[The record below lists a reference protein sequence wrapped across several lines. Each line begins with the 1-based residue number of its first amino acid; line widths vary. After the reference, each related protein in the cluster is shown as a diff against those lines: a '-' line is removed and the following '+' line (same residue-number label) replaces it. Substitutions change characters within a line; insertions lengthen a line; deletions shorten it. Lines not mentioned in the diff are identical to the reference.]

1 MKTPLAETFP
11 SFRDSIRNAA
21 DIDATIDFKASFD
34 SLEIM
39 EGVTR
44 HFFLRALIEESMG
57 SQTDWNAVD
66 SLMLK
71 ALAAAEKVAR
81 YRHAQL
87 SAIKLAGDINAK
99 VTDGAS
105 LDDLLVKIKGELEK
119 LKPILGRLSN
129 WRLRASRRGKNETA
143 YPLAQA
149 GLEAPAAA
157 GRHPSVMSAC
167 ERVNRH
173 PAPCCACGGHWRG
186 FGVEDLAR
194 VAAAGSDAWAAL

>member
-44 HFFLRALIEESMG
+44 HFFLRALIDESMG

-71 ALAAAEKVAR
+71 ALAAASKVAR

-105 LDDLLVKIKGELEK
+105 LDDLLVKIKGELQK
-119 LKPILGRLSN
+119 LKPILGPTIEL
-129 WRLRASRRGKNETA
+129 EV
-143 YPLAQA
+143 A
-149 GLEAPAAA
+149 GEPQ
-157 GRHPSVMSAC
+157 G
-167 ERVNRH
+167 
-173 PAPCCACGGHWRG
+173 
-186 FGVEDLAR
+186 
-194 VAAAGSDAWAAL
+194 

>member
-11 SFRDSIRNAA
+11 SFKDSIRNAA

-44 HFFLRALIEESMG
+44 HFFLRALIDESMG

-105 LDDLLVKIKGELEK
+105 LDDLLVKIKGELQK
-119 LKPILGRLSN
+119 LKPILGPTIEL
-129 WRLRASRRGKNETA
+129 EV
-143 YPLAQA
+143 A
-149 GLEAPAAA
+149 GEPQ
-157 GRHPSVMSAC
+157 G
-167 ERVNRH
+167 
-173 PAPCCACGGHWRG
+173 
-186 FGVEDLAR
+186 
-194 VAAAGSDAWAAL
+194 

>member
-1 MKTPLAETFP
+1 MKTALAATFP

-21 DIDATIDFKASFD
+21 DIDGTIDFKASFD

-44 HFFLRALIEESMG
+44 HFFLRALIDESMG

-71 ALAAAEKVAR
+71 ALAAASKVAR

-105 LDDLLVKIKGELEK
+105 LDDLLVKIKGELQK
-119 LKPILGRLSN
+119 LKPILGPTIEL
-129 WRLRASRRGKNETA
+129 EV
-143 YPLAQA
+143 A
-149 GLEAPAAA
+149 GEPQ
-157 GRHPSVMSAC
+157 G
-167 ERVNRH
+167 
-173 PAPCCACGGHWRG
+173 
-186 FGVEDLAR
+186 
-194 VAAAGSDAWAAL
+194 

>member
-1 MKTPLAETFP
+1 LAETFP

-44 HFFLRALIEESMG
+44 HFFLRALIDESMG

-66 SLMLK
+66 SVMLK
-71 ALAAAEKVAR
+71 ALAAASKVAC

-105 LDDLLVKIKGELEK
+105 LDDLLVKIKGELQK
-119 LKPILGRLSN
+119 LKPILGPTIEL
-129 WRLRASRRGKNETA
+129 EV
-143 YPLAQA
+143 A
-149 GLEAPAAA
+149 GEPQ
-157 GRHPSVMSAC
+157 G
-167 ERVNRH
+167 
-173 PAPCCACGGHWRG
+173 
-186 FGVEDLAR
+186 
-194 VAAAGSDAWAAL
+194 

>member
-11 SFRDSIRNAA
+11 SFKDSIRNAA
-21 DIDATIDFKASFD
+21 DIDATIDFRASFD

-44 HFFLRALIEESMG
+44 HFFLRALIDESMG

-71 ALAAAEKVAR
+71 ALAAASKVAR

-105 LDDLLVKIKGELEK
+105 LDDLLVKIKGELQK
-119 LKPILGRLSN
+119 LKPILGPTIEL
-129 WRLRASRRGKNETA
+129 EV
-143 YPLAQA
+143 A
-149 GLEAPAAA
+149 GEPQ
-157 GRHPSVMSAC
+157 G
-167 ERVNRH
+167 
-173 PAPCCACGGHWRG
+173 
-186 FGVEDLAR
+186 
-194 VAAAGSDAWAAL
+194 

>member
-11 SFRDSIRNAA
+11 SFKDSIRNAA

-44 HFFLRALIEESMG
+44 HFFLRALIDESMG

-71 ALAAAEKVAR
+71 ALAAASKVAR

-105 LDDLLVKIKGELEK
+105 LDDLLVKIKGELQK
-119 LKPILGRLSN
+119 LKPILGPTIEL
-129 WRLRASRRGKNETA
+129 EV
-143 YPLAQA
+143 A
-149 GLEAPAAA
+149 GEPQ
-157 GRHPSVMSAC
+157 G
-167 ERVNRH
+167 
-173 PAPCCACGGHWRG
+173 
-186 FGVEDLAR
+186 
-194 VAAAGSDAWAAL
+194 

>member
-1 MKTPLAETFP
+1 MAVTFP
-11 SFRDSIRNAA
+11 SFRDSLRNAA
-21 DIDATIDFKASFD
+21 DIDGAIDFKASFD

-44 HFFLRALIEESMG
+44 HFFLRALIDESMG

-71 ALAAAEKVAR
+71 ALAAASKVAR

-105 LDDLLVKIKGELEK
+105 LDDLLVKIKGELQK
-119 LKPILGRLSN
+119 LKPILGPTIEL
-129 WRLRASRRGKNETA
+129 EV
-143 YPLAQA
+143 A
-149 GLEAPAAA
+149 GEPQ
-157 GRHPSVMSAC
+157 G
-167 ERVNRH
+167 
-173 PAPCCACGGHWRG
+173 
-186 FGVEDLAR
+186 
-194 VAAAGSDAWAAL
+194 

>member
-1 MKTPLAETFP
+1 MKTPLAATFP

-44 HFFLRALIEESMG
+44 HFFLRALIDESMG

-71 ALAAAEKVAR
+71 ALAAASKVAR

-119 LKPILGRLSN
+119 LKPILGPTIEL
-129 WRLRASRRGKNETA
+129 EV
-143 YPLAQA
+143 A
-149 GLEAPAAA
+149 GEPQ
-157 GRHPSVMSAC
+157 G
-167 ERVNRH
+167 
-173 PAPCCACGGHWRG
+173 
-186 FGVEDLAR
+186 
-194 VAAAGSDAWAAL
+194 

>member
-1 MKTPLAETFP
+1 MKTPLAATFP

-44 HFFLRALIEESMG
+44 HFFLRALIDESMG

-71 ALAAAEKVAR
+71 ALAAASKVAR

-99 VTDGAS
+99 VTDGAF
-105 LDDLLVKIKGELEK
+105 LDDLLVKIKGELQK
-119 LKPILGRLSN
+119 LKPILGPTIEL
-129 WRLRASRRGKNETA
+129 EV
-143 YPLAQA
+143 A
-149 GLEAPAAA
+149 GEPQ
-157 GRHPSVMSAC
+157 G
-167 ERVNRH
+167 
-173 PAPCCACGGHWRG
+173 
-186 FGVEDLAR
+186 
-194 VAAAGSDAWAAL
+194 

>member
-1 MKTPLAETFP
+1 MAETFP

-57 SQTDWNAVD
+57 SQTDSNAVD

-87 SAIKLAGDINAK
+87 SAIKLAGDI
-99 VTDGAS
+99 T
-105 LDDLLVKIKGELEK
+105 
-119 LKPILGRLSN
+119 PR
-129 WRLRASRRGKNETA
+129 
-143 YPLAQA
+143 
-149 GLEAPAAA
+149 
-157 GRHPSVMSAC
+157 
-167 ERVNRH
+167 
-173 PAPCCACGGHWRG
+173 
-186 FGVEDLAR
+186 
-194 VAAAGSDAWAAL
+194 

>member
-11 SFRDSIRNAA
+11 SFKDSIRNAA

-105 LDDLLVKIKGELEK
+105 LDDLLVKIKGELQK
-119 LKPILGRLSN
+119 LKPILGPTIEL
-129 WRLRASRRGKNETA
+129 EV
-143 YPLAQA
+143 A
-149 GLEAPAAA
+149 GEPQ
-157 GRHPSVMSAC
+157 G
-167 ERVNRH
+167 
-173 PAPCCACGGHWRG
+173 
-186 FGVEDLAR
+186 
-194 VAAAGSDAWAAL
+194 

>member
-1 MKTPLAETFP
+1 MKTPLAATFP

-44 HFFLRALIEESMG
+44 HFFLRALIDESMG

-66 SLMLK
+66 SVMLK
-71 ALAAAEKVAR
+71 ALAAASKVAR

-105 LDDLLVKIKGELEK
+105 LDDLLVKIKGEFAEAQAD
-119 LKPILGRLSN
+119 PRADYRIGGCGRAAG
-129 WRLRASRRGKNETA
+129 LRTRQHIRSRRLVWKPQR
-143 YPLAQA
+143 PLDGTRA
-149 GLEAPAAA
+149 
-157 GRHPSVMSAC
+157 
-167 ERVNRH
+167 
-173 PAPCCACGGHWRG
+173 
-186 FGVEDLAR
+186 
-194 VAAAGSDAWAAL
+194 

>member
-1 MKTPLAETFP
+1 MKTPLAATFP

-34 SLEIM
+34 SLKIM

-44 HFFLRALIEESMG
+44 HFFLRALIDESMG

-66 SLMLK
+66 SVMLK
-71 ALAAAEKVAR
+71 ALAAASKVAR

-105 LDDLLVKIKGELEK
+105 LDDLLVKIKGELQK
-119 LKPILGRLSN
+119 LKPILGPTIEL
-129 WRLRASRRGKNETA
+129 EV
-143 YPLAQA
+143 A
-149 GLEAPAAA
+149 GEPQ
-157 GRHPSVMSAC
+157 G
-167 ERVNRH
+167 
-173 PAPCCACGGHWRG
+173 
-186 FGVEDLAR
+186 
-194 VAAAGSDAWAAL
+194 

>member
-44 HFFLRALIEESMG
+44 HFFLRALIDESMG

-71 ALAAAEKVAR
+71 ALAAASKVAR

-119 LKPILGRLSN
+119 LKPILGPIIEL
-129 WRLRASRRGKNETA
+129 EV
-143 YPLAQA
+143 A
-149 GLEAPAAA
+149 GEPQ
-157 GRHPSVMSAC
+157 G
-167 ERVNRH
+167 
-173 PAPCCACGGHWRG
+173 
-186 FGVEDLAR
+186 
-194 VAAAGSDAWAAL
+194 

>member
-1 MKTPLAETFP
+1 MAATFP

-44 HFFLRALIEESMG
+44 HFFLRALIDESMG

-105 LDDLLVKIKGELEK
+105 LDDLLVKIKGELQK
-119 LKPILGRLSN
+119 LKPILGPTIEL
-129 WRLRASRRGKNETA
+129 EV
-143 YPLAQA
+143 A
-149 GLEAPAAA
+149 GEPQ
-157 GRHPSVMSAC
+157 G
-167 ERVNRH
+167 
-173 PAPCCACGGHWRG
+173 
-186 FGVEDLAR
+186 
-194 VAAAGSDAWAAL
+194 

>member
-21 DIDATIDFKASFD
+21 DIDGTIDFKASFD

-57 SQTDWNAVD
+57 GQTDSNAVD

-87 SAIKLAGDINAK
+87 SAIKLAGDI
-99 VTDGAS
+99 T
-105 LDDLLVKIKGELEK
+105 
-119 LKPILGRLSN
+119 PR
-129 WRLRASRRGKNETA
+129 
-143 YPLAQA
+143 
-149 GLEAPAAA
+149 
-157 GRHPSVMSAC
+157 
-167 ERVNRH
+167 
-173 PAPCCACGGHWRG
+173 
-186 FGVEDLAR
+186 
-194 VAAAGSDAWAAL
+194 

>member
-1 MKTPLAETFP
+1 MAETFP

-21 DIDATIDFKASFD
+21 DIDGTIDFKASFD

-57 SQTDWNAVD
+57 SQTDSNAVD

-87 SAIKLAGDINAK
+87 SAIKLAGDI
-99 VTDGAS
+99 T
-105 LDDLLVKIKGELEK
+105 
-119 LKPILGRLSN
+119 PR
-129 WRLRASRRGKNETA
+129 
-143 YPLAQA
+143 
-149 GLEAPAAA
+149 
-157 GRHPSVMSAC
+157 
-167 ERVNRH
+167 
-173 PAPCCACGGHWRG
+173 
-186 FGVEDLAR
+186 
-194 VAAAGSDAWAAL
+194 

>member
-1 MKTPLAETFP
+1 
-11 SFRDSIRNAA
+11 
-21 DIDATIDFKASFD
+21 
-34 SLEIM
+34 
-39 EGVTR
+39 
-44 HFFLRALIEESMG
+44 
-57 SQTDWNAVD
+57 
-66 SLMLK
+66 
-71 ALAAAEKVAR
+71 
-81 YRHAQL
+81 
-87 SAIKLAGDINAK
+87 

-129 WRLRASRRGKNETA
+129 WRLRASRRGKNKTV

-194 VAAAGSDAWAAL
+194 VAAAGSDAWAAR

>member
-1 MKTPLAETFP
+1 MKTPLAATFP

-44 HFFLRALIEESMG
+44 HFFLRALIDESMG

-66 SLMLK
+66 SVMLK
-71 ALAAAEKVAR
+71 ALAAASKVAR

-105 LDDLLVKIKGELEK
+105 LDDLLVKIKGELQK
-119 LKPILGRLSN
+119 LKPILGPTIEL
-129 WRLRASRRGKNETA
+129 EV
-143 YPLAQA
+143 A
-149 GLEAPAAA
+149 GEPQ
-157 GRHPSVMSAC
+157 G
-167 ERVNRH
+167 
-173 PAPCCACGGHWRG
+173 
-186 FGVEDLAR
+186 
-194 VAAAGSDAWAAL
+194 

>member
-1 MKTPLAETFP
+1 LAETFP

-21 DIDATIDFKASFD
+21 GIDATIDFKALFD

-57 SQTDWNAVD
+57 SQTDSNAVD

-87 SAIKLAGDINAK
+87 SAIKLAGDI
-99 VTDGAS
+99 T
-105 LDDLLVKIKGELEK
+105 
-119 LKPILGRLSN
+119 PR
-129 WRLRASRRGKNETA
+129 
-143 YPLAQA
+143 
-149 GLEAPAAA
+149 
-157 GRHPSVMSAC
+157 
-167 ERVNRH
+167 
-173 PAPCCACGGHWRG
+173 
-186 FGVEDLAR
+186 
-194 VAAAGSDAWAAL
+194 

>member
-11 SFRDSIRNAA
+11 SFRDSIRNAG

-44 HFFLRALIEESMG
+44 HFFLRALIDESMG

-71 ALAAAEKVAR
+71 ALAAASKVAR

-105 LDDLLVKIKGELEK
+105 LDDLLVKIKGELQK
-119 LKPILGRLSN
+119 LKPILGPTIEL
-129 WRLRASRRGKNETA
+129 EV
-143 YPLAQA
+143 A
-149 GLEAPAAA
+149 GEPQ
-157 GRHPSVMSAC
+157 G
-167 ERVNRH
+167 
-173 PAPCCACGGHWRG
+173 
-186 FGVEDLAR
+186 
-194 VAAAGSDAWAAL
+194 

>member
-44 HFFLRALIEESMG
+44 HFFLRALIDESMG

-71 ALAAAEKVAR
+71 ALGAAEKVAR

-119 LKPILGRLSN
+119 LKPILGPIIEL
-129 WRLRASRRGKNETA
+129 EV
-143 YPLAQA
+143 A
-149 GLEAPAAA
+149 GEPQ
-157 GRHPSVMSAC
+157 G
-167 ERVNRH
+167 
-173 PAPCCACGGHWRG
+173 
-186 FGVEDLAR
+186 
-194 VAAAGSDAWAAL
+194 

>member
-1 MKTPLAETFP
+1 MKTPLAATFP

-21 DIDATIDFKASFD
+21 GIDATIDFKALFD

-44 HFFLRALIEESMG
+44 HFFLRALIDESMG

-66 SLMLK
+66 SVMLK
-71 ALAAAEKVAR
+71 ALAAASKVAR

-105 LDDLLVKIKGELEK
+105 LDDLLVKIKGELQK
-119 LKPILGRLSN
+119 LKPILGPTIEL
-129 WRLRASRRGKNETA
+129 EV
-143 YPLAQA
+143 A
-149 GLEAPAAA
+149 GEPQ
-157 GRHPSVMSAC
+157 G
-167 ERVNRH
+167 
-173 PAPCCACGGHWRG
+173 
-186 FGVEDLAR
+186 
-194 VAAAGSDAWAAL
+194 

>member
-1 MKTPLAETFP
+1 MKTPLAATFP

-44 HFFLRALIEESMG
+44 HFFLRALIDESIG

-66 SLMLK
+66 SVMLK
-71 ALAAAEKVAR
+71 ALAAASKVAR

-105 LDDLLVKIKGELEK
+105 LDDLLVKIKGELQK
-119 LKPILGRLSN
+119 LKPILGPTIEL
-129 WRLRASRRGKNETA
+129 EV
-143 YPLAQA
+143 A
-149 GLEAPAAA
+149 GEPQ
-157 GRHPSVMSAC
+157 G
-167 ERVNRH
+167 
-173 PAPCCACGGHWRG
+173 
-186 FGVEDLAR
+186 
-194 VAAAGSDAWAAL
+194 

>member
-1 MKTPLAETFP
+1 MKTPLAATFP
-11 SFRDSIRNAA
+11 SFRDSIRKAA

-44 HFFLRALIEESMG
+44 HFFLRALIDESMG

-105 LDDLLVKIKGELEK
+105 LDDLLVKIKGELQK
-119 LKPILGRLSN
+119 LKPILGPTIEL
-129 WRLRASRRGKNETA
+129 EV
-143 YPLAQA
+143 A
-149 GLEAPAAA
+149 GEPQ
-157 GRHPSVMSAC
+157 G
-167 ERVNRH
+167 
-173 PAPCCACGGHWRG
+173 
-186 FGVEDLAR
+186 
-194 VAAAGSDAWAAL
+194 

>member
-21 DIDATIDFKASFD
+21 GIDATIDFKALFD

-44 HFFLRALIEESMG
+44 HFFLRALIDESLG

-71 ALAAAEKVAR
+71 ALAAASKVAR

-105 LDDLLVKIKGELEK
+105 LDDLLVKIKGELQK
-119 LKPILGRLSN
+119 LKPILGPTIEL
-129 WRLRASRRGKNETA
+129 EV
-143 YPLAQA
+143 A
-149 GLEAPAAA
+149 GEPQ
-157 GRHPSVMSAC
+157 G
-167 ERVNRH
+167 
-173 PAPCCACGGHWRG
+173 
-186 FGVEDLAR
+186 
-194 VAAAGSDAWAAL
+194 

>member
-21 DIDATIDFKASFD
+21 DIDGTIDFKASFD

-57 SQTDWNAVD
+57 SQTDSNAVD

-119 LKPILGRLSN
+119 LKPILGPIIEL
-129 WRLRASRRGKNETA
+129 EV
-143 YPLAQA
+143 A
-149 GLEAPAAA
+149 GEPQ
-157 GRHPSVMSAC
+157 G
-167 ERVNRH
+167 
-173 PAPCCACGGHWRG
+173 
-186 FGVEDLAR
+186 
-194 VAAAGSDAWAAL
+194 

>member
-105 LDDLLVKIKGELEK
+105 LDDLLVKIKGELQK
-119 LKPILGRLSN
+119 LKPILGPTIEL
-129 WRLRASRRGKNETA
+129 EV
-143 YPLAQA
+143 A
-149 GLEAPAAA
+149 GEPQ
-157 GRHPSVMSAC
+157 G
-167 ERVNRH
+167 
-173 PAPCCACGGHWRG
+173 
-186 FGVEDLAR
+186 
-194 VAAAGSDAWAAL
+194 

>member
-57 SQTDWNAVD
+57 SQTDSNAVD

-87 SAIKLAGDINAK
+87 SAIKLAGDI
-99 VTDGAS
+99 T
-105 LDDLLVKIKGELEK
+105 
-119 LKPILGRLSN
+119 PR
-129 WRLRASRRGKNETA
+129 
-143 YPLAQA
+143 
-149 GLEAPAAA
+149 
-157 GRHPSVMSAC
+157 
-167 ERVNRH
+167 
-173 PAPCCACGGHWRG
+173 
-186 FGVEDLAR
+186 
-194 VAAAGSDAWAAL
+194 

>member
-1 MKTPLAETFP
+1 MKTPLAATFP

-34 SLEIM
+34 SLEIL

-44 HFFLRALIEESMG
+44 HFFLRALIDESMG

-71 ALAAAEKVAR
+71 ALAAASKVAR

-105 LDDLLVKIKGELEK
+105 LDDLLVKIKGELQK
-119 LKPILGRLSN
+119 LKPILGPTIEL
-129 WRLRASRRGKNETA
+129 EV
-143 YPLAQA
+143 A
-149 GLEAPAAA
+149 GEPQ
-157 GRHPSVMSAC
+157 G
-167 ERVNRH
+167 
-173 PAPCCACGGHWRG
+173 
-186 FGVEDLAR
+186 
-194 VAAAGSDAWAAL
+194 

>member
-1 MKTPLAETFP
+1 MKTPLAATFP

-44 HFFLRALIEESMG
+44 HFFLRALIDESMG

-71 ALAAAEKVAR
+71 ALAAASKVAR

-119 LKPILGRLSN
+119 LKPILGPIIEL
-129 WRLRASRRGKNETA
+129 EV
-143 YPLAQA
+143 A
-149 GLEAPAAA
+149 GEPQ
-157 GRHPSVMSAC
+157 G
-167 ERVNRH
+167 
-173 PAPCCACGGHWRG
+173 
-186 FGVEDLAR
+186 
-194 VAAAGSDAWAAL
+194 

>member
-1 MKTPLAETFP
+1 MKTPLAATFP

-44 HFFLRALIEESMG
+44 HFFLRALIDESMG

-119 LKPILGRLSN
+119 LKPILGPIIEL
-129 WRLRASRRGKNETA
+129 EV
-143 YPLAQA
+143 A
-149 GLEAPAAA
+149 GEPQ
-157 GRHPSVMSAC
+157 G
-167 ERVNRH
+167 
-173 PAPCCACGGHWRG
+173 
-186 FGVEDLAR
+186 
-194 VAAAGSDAWAAL
+194 

>member
-1 MKTPLAETFP
+1 MAETFP

-21 DIDATIDFKASFD
+21 DIDGTIDFKASFD

-57 SQTDWNAVD
+57 SQTDSNAVD
-66 SLMLK
+66 SLMLE

-119 LKPILGRLSN
+119 LKPILGPIIEL
-129 WRLRASRRGKNETA
+129 EV
-143 YPLAQA
+143 A
-149 GLEAPAAA
+149 GEPQ
-157 GRHPSVMSAC
+157 G
-167 ERVNRH
+167 
-173 PAPCCACGGHWRG
+173 
-186 FGVEDLAR
+186 
-194 VAAAGSDAWAAL
+194 

>member
-1 MKTPLAETFP
+1 VKTPLAATFP

-44 HFFLRALIEESMG
+44 HFFLRALIDESMG

-71 ALAAAEKVAR
+71 ALAAASKVAR

-105 LDDLLVKIKGELEK
+105 LDDLLVKIKGELQK
-119 LKPILGRLSN
+119 LKPILGPTIEL
-129 WRLRASRRGKNETA
+129 EV
-143 YPLAQA
+143 A
-149 GLEAPAAA
+149 GEPQ
-157 GRHPSVMSAC
+157 G
-167 ERVNRH
+167 
-173 PAPCCACGGHWRG
+173 
-186 FGVEDLAR
+186 
-194 VAAAGSDAWAAL
+194 

>member
-11 SFRDSIRNAA
+11 SFKDSIRNAA

-119 LKPILGRLSN
+119 LKPILGPIFELEV
-129 WRLRASRRGKNETA
+129 RASRRAKNETA
-143 YPLAQA
+143 YPRAGWSGSPSGRWTAPERDVRLRKGQSTPRSVLRLRRPLAWF
-149 GLEAPAAA
+149 
-157 GRHPSVMSAC
+157 RS
-167 ERVNRH
+167 
-173 PAPCCACGGHWRG
+173 GGPR
-186 FGVEDLAR
+186 
-194 VAAAGSDAWAAL
+194 AGSGCRL